1 MSSATFHSNVLSSKG
16 RGVTGAKHAHSLR
29 KSSPKKNAR
38 NGDGFTLV
46 ELLITLTILPLVV
59 GALSLGIIAVFSL
72 NNQTTSRLS
81 DTADAQVVASIYQK
95 DIQAAGYVTTVNVS
109 SPQCGAGTGLQLLSL
124 ESVPNQTT
132 GDFQSVVSY
141 VGVPENNGPNGA
153 ATYSL
158 VRLDCTNGST
168 TPVSQTTLANDL
180 PTPTGSQPLVP
191 PVVYCS
197 QGASPSICSGPG
209 SGTTVQCSQCTQGY
223 VPAQDVGTIDFSATE
238 PATSYNFN
246 LDASPAAG
254 TSFNSGGVASTPAA
268 TCETTAGSTGPYAGS
283 LCLIDFSGLN
293 HNDLVVAETHGSC
306 YNMSIAVEA
315 TDILHFCLSISSNTA
330 GEGAVPTGIPADTN
344 AGLGNTVYPG
354 MPGEPALY
362 MSQLLNESVTLTMSL
377 SAFSLVNSATGQPV
391 TGWSFTSADAETTN
405 GGETLSW
412 TSNNPI
418 TVINDMELGA
428 PAPDGNACA
437 EGLTGTGTT
446 TVTCTGSG
454 SESVPLTG
462 AAMVLV
468 SGTNLTSFTAN
479 MNNYEAVAFGMILP

>member
-16 RGVTGAKHAHSLR
+16 RGVTGAKHAHSFR
-29 KSSPKKNAR
+29 KSSTKKAAS

-46 ELLITLTILPLVV
+46 ELLITLTIIPLVV
-59 GALSLGIIAVFSL
+59 GSLSLGIIAVFSL

-141 VGVPENNGPNGA
+141 VGVPENNGQNGA

-158 VRLDCTNGST
+158 VRLDCVKGST
-168 TPVSQTTLANDL
+168 TPVSETTLANDL
-180 PTPTGSQPLVP
+180 PTPTASQPLVP

-209 SGTTVQCSQCTQGY
+209 SGSTVQCSQCTQGY
-223 VPAQDVGTIDFSATE
+223 VPAQDIGTIDFSATE

-268 TCETTAGSTGPYAGS
+268 TCESTAGSTGPYAGS
-283 LCLIDFSGLN
+283 LCLVDFSGLTQ
-293 HNDLVVAETHGSC
+293 NDLAVAETAGRC

-315 TDILHFCLSISSNTA
+315 TDVLHFCLSLSSNTA
-330 GEGAVPTGIPADTN
+330 GEGAVPSAIPTDTN

-354 MPGEPALY
+354 IPGDPALY
-362 MSQLLNESVTLTMSL
+362 MSPYVGTNTTMTMSL
-377 SAFSLVNSATGQPV
+377 SAFSLVNAATGQPV
-391 TGWSFTSADAETTN
+391 TGWSFTSTDAETTN
-405 GGETLSW
+405 LGETLKW

-418 TVINDMELGA
+418 TVLNDMQAGA
-428 PAPDGNACA
+428 PTPDGNACVPVD
-437 EGLTGTGTT
+437 TGTQ
-446 TVTCTGSG
+446 VTCTGTLST
-454 SESVPLTG
+454 ESSPLTG
-462 AAMVLV
+462 AAMVMV
-468 SGTNLTSFTAN
+468 SGNNLTSFVAT